1 MSDVESLKRRL
12 QREREARKQAETIA
26 EEKTRELFV
35 ANRALKR
42 LNQQLEE
49 RVRER
54 TAELAASRDQA
65 MEASRAKTQFLANMS
80 HEFRTPMNAI
90 IGFTRLAMRRSRDLL
105 PEGQYKN
112 LEKILISSEHL
123 LSLINSVLDFSKV
136 QAGQM
141 EVHPVDFALEP
152 LVDMCLRTV
161 EPMVKTERVQLEKR
175 VEPDLPRLF
184 TDPEKLKQI
193 LVNLLSNAVKFTE
206 EGRITVAIRHT
217 DEELA
222 IAVSDTGT
230 GIPEDKLGV
239 IFEGFRQVDSS
250 TTRKYG
256 GAGLGLSISHYL
268 AHLIGGDITVESTV
282 SVGSTF
288 TVTFPLRYAAV
299 E

>member
-123 LSLINSVLDFSKV
+123 LSLINSVLDLSKV
-136 QAGQM
+136 QAGKM

-222 IAVSDTGT
+222 IVVSDTGT

-299 E
+299 A

>member
-123 LSLINSVLDFSKV
+123 LSLINSVLDLSKV
-136 QAGQM
+136 QAGKM

-268 AHLIGGDITVESTV
+268 AHLIGGDITAESTV

-299 E
+299 A

>member
-26 EEKTRELFV
+26 EERTRELFL

-123 LSLINSVLDFSKV
+123 LSLINSVLDLSKV
-136 QAGQM
+136 QAGKM

-256 GAGLGLSISHYL
+256 GAGLGLSISHHL
-268 AHLIGGDITVESTV
+268 ARLMGGDITVESTV

-299 E
+299 A

>member
-65 MEASRAKTQFLANMS
+65 LEASRAKTQFLANMS

-123 LSLINSVLDFSKV
+123 LSLINSVLDLSKV

-239 IFEGFRQVDSS
+239 IFEGFHQVDSS

-268 AHLIGGDITVESTV
+268 AQLIGGDITAESTV

-299 E
+299 A

>member
-123 LSLINSVLDFSKV
+123 LSLINSVLDLSKV

-239 IFEGFRQVDSS
+239 IFEGFHQVDSS

-268 AHLIGGDITVESTV
+268 AQLIGGDITAESTV

-299 E
+299 A

>member
-26 EEKTRELFV
+26 EERTRELFL

-65 MEASRAKTQFLANMS
+65 LEASRAKTQFLANMS

-112 LEKILISSEHL
+112 LEKILISGEHL
-123 LSLINSVLDFSKV
+123 LSLINNVLDLSKL

-141 EVHPVDFALEP
+141 EVHPVDIALEP

-256 GAGLGLSISHYL
+256 GAGLGLSISHHL
-268 AHLIGGDITVESTV
+268 ARLMGGDITVESTV

-299 E
+299 A

>member
-123 LSLINSVLDFSKV
+123 LSLINSVLDLSKV
-136 QAGQM
+136 QAGKM

-256 GAGLGLSISHYL
+256 GAGLGLSISHHL

-299 E
+299 A

>member
-123 LSLINSVLDFSKV
+123 LSLINSVLDLSKV

-256 GAGLGLSISHYL
+256 GAGLGLSISHHL
-268 AHLIGGDITVESTV
+268 ARLMGGDITVESTV

-299 E
+299 A